1 MEVINL
7 FDQRSTIFKLRLRQL
22 YRRLDSTTLSMELD
36 RQARSE
42 FFVKAQSE
50 FIHVLRLKK
59 QIPDIEVASF
69 LSVTQDHLS
78 DIEEGRTKIT
88 DREFFLLCTYLGG
101 ANEVSKFLE
110 KLECAMRPGLREARK
125 SAHESL
131 RAYGIRFADDE
142 LEK

>member
-22 YRRLDSTTLSMELD
+22 YRRLDSTNLSWELD
-36 RQARSE
+36 RQTRSD

-59 QIPDIEVASF
+59 RLPDAEVASF
-69 LSVTQDHLS
+69 LSVTQGQLL
-78 DIEEGRTKIT
+78 DIEEGRKKIT
-88 DREFFLLCTYLGG
+88 DREFFFLCTYLGG

-110 KLECAMRPGLREARK
+110 KLECAMRPGLREAKK
-125 SAHESL
+125 SAHEML
-131 RAYGIRFADDE
+131 RTYGIRFADDDIG
-142 LEK
+142 K